1 MQEKYAQEVVKKFGM
16 GEAKV
21 ASTPF
26 EHVSEMGLAE
36 AGNSVGEGSPAGMAD
51 IPYRSVVGSL
61 MYLAVCT
68 RPDLSM
74 AVSALSRYYQAPQP
88 EHWEA
93 AKRVLRYVKGTAREG
108 LGYSPG
114 EDLAAWGYSDAS
126 YGSDQETKK
135 GRSGYVFLS
144 AGAAISWGSK
154 LQDVVALSST
164 EAEYMAMGHA
174 V

>member
-26 EHVSEMGLAE
+26 EHGSGMGLAE
-36 AGNSVGEGSPAGMAD
+36 AGSSAGEGSPAGMGD

-74 AVSALSRYYQAPQP
+74 AVSALSRYCQEPQP
-88 EHWEA
+88 EH
-93 AKRVLRYVKGTAREG
+93 
-108 LGYSPG
+108 
-114 EDLAAWGYSDAS
+114 
-126 YGSDQETKK
+126 
-135 GRSGYVFLS
+135 
-144 AGAAISWGSK
+144 
-154 LQDVVALSST
+154 
-164 EAEYMAMGHA
+164 
-174 V
+174 